1 MTLVFRS
8 AAASHVGLVS
18 SQNEDSGYAGTRV
31 LAVADGMGGHVFGEV
46 ASAITIATVS
56 ELDSVDLT
64 DPGMALRNVAAAANE
79 QIADRIRR
87 DPRLEGMG
95 TTLTALVLYG
105 EGQLGLVHV
114 GDSRAY
120 RLRQGRLEQ
129 LSHDHTLVQA
139 LVDEGR
145 LTKEQAKKHPYRNMI
160 TNAMQGTDRVE
171 ADTGADEVRVGDR
184 LLVCSDGLPDAPV
197 FDADIERVLRE
208 APDPADAAATLVD
221 LALKAGGPDNVTCVV
236 GDVVP
241 GPLPVTPEPIVVGA
255 AANPEV
261 DIHGDATSTQ
271 IEPFSDD
278 GTDLALGYGDLDDD
292 ERLRYAPRPPRRFRW
307 LMRAVLAVVVL
318 GVLAGGAKLAYDWS
332 QQQYYVGTVMEENPL
347 TGRQEERVA
356 IYRGVSQQ
364 IPGLRLST
372 VVEVAPMT
380 VDSLPEY
387 HRERLS
393 ETIPAGDLAHAR
405 RIVGQLQTQRTQE

>member
-18 SQNEDSGYAGTRV
+18 SQNEDSGYASTRV

-64 DPGMALRNVAAAANE
+64 DPGSALRNVASAANT

-105 EGQLGLVHV
+105 DGQLGLVHV

-160 TNAMQGTDRVE
+160 TNAMQGADRVE
-171 ADTGADEVRVGDR
+171 ADTGADEVQAGDR

-197 FDADIERVLRE
+197 FDAEIERVLRDCAE
-208 APDPADAAATLVD
+208 PAQAAGALVD

-236 GDVVP
+236 GDVVH
-241 GPLPVTPEPIVVGA
+241 GPLQAVPEPIVVGA
-255 AANPEV
+255 AANPDV

-271 IEPFSDD
+271 LEPLSDD
-278 GTDLALGYGDLDDD
+278 GDTGLVYVDPEDDD

-307 LMRAVLAVVVL
+307 LLRGVLALVVL
-318 GVLAGGAKLAYDWS
+318 GVLAAGGKLAYDWS
-332 QQQYYVGTVMEENPL
+332 QQQYYVGTVVEENPL
-347 TGRQEERVA
+347 TGIDEERVA

-364 IPGLRLST
+364 VPGLRLST
-372 VVEVAPMT
+372 VVEVVPMT

-387 HRERLS
+387 HRERLN

-405 RIVGQLQTQRTQE
+405 RIVGQLQTQGSDE